1 MKKRIILLASGTG
14 SLASSIMQAVRESY
28 LDLEIVRVISD
39 RPAAVLD
46 VAASFSIPAS
56 LLDYSE
62 FESRVAWSD
71 ALENLIEADSIDLI
85 VSVGFMRILPA
96 SFVEKYL
103 IINTH
108 PALLPHFPG
117 AHAVRDA
124 LAAGVGETG
133 ATVHWVDAGVDTGEV
148 IAQTPVSVEAG
159 DTVESLHERIK
170 IVERKLIVE
179 TLKKFTSEGL
189 KKSEKIEIN
198 REK

>member
-46 VAASFSIPAS
+46 VAASFSIQAS

>member
-14 SLASSIMQAVRESY
+14 SLAYSIMQAVRESY
-28 LDLEIVRVISD
+28 LNLEIVRVISD

-56 LLDYSE
+56 LLNYSE
-62 FESRVAWSD
+62 CESRVAWSS

>member
-1 MKKRIILLASGTG
+1 ME
-14 SLASSIMQAVRESY
+14 AVRESY
-28 LDLEIVRVISD
+28 LNLEIVRVISD

-56 LLDYSE
+56 LLNYSE
-62 FESRVAWSD
+62 CESRVAWSH

-133 ATVHWVDAGVDTGEV
+133 ATVHWVDSGVDTGEV
-148 IAQTPVSVEAG
+148 IAQRPVSVEVG

-179 TLKKFTSEGL
+179 TLKKFASEGL

>member
-1 MKKRIILLASGTG
+1 VKKRIILLASGTG

-46 VAASFSIPAS
+46 VAASFSIQAS

>member
-1 MKKRIILLASGTG
+1 M
-14 SLASSIMQAVRESY
+14 
-28 LDLEIVRVISD
+28 
-39 RPAAVLD
+39 
-46 VAASFSIPAS
+46 
-56 LLDYSE
+56 
-62 FESRVAWSD
+62 
-71 ALENLIEADSIDLI
+71 I

>member
-46 VAASFSIPAS
+46 VAASFSIQAS

-148 IAQTPVSVEAG
+148 IAQTPVSVEVG

>member
-46 VAASFSIPAS
+46 VAASFSIQAS

-62 FESRVAWSD
+62 FESRVAWSH

-148 IAQTPVSVEAG
+148 IAQTPVSVEVG